1 MVEYLIAKA
10 GHLQLTD
17 PDFVAELRR
26 WPTGRP
32 GTVDSSAAAV
42 SKRAARETTAGS
54 LVALATDGDTPEQWI
69 VAGEGLAAV
78 LLTAAGLG
86 LAVAFANQ
94 PLQLP
99 QTRADVAA
107 TFAVGTDL
115 QQLLRVGFA
124 DVAPEQ
130 TPRRSLDDVSVP
142 LSEPW

>member
-1 MVEYLIAKA
+1 EHWL
-10 GHLQLTD
+10 
-17 PDFVAELRR
+17 
-26 WPTGRP
+26 
-32 GTVDSSAAAV
+32 
-42 SKRAARETTAGS
+42 
-54 LVALATDGDTPEQWI
+54 
-69 VAGEGLAAV
+69 VAGEGLASV

-99 QTRADVAA
+99 QTRTDVAA
-107 TFAVGTDL
+107 TFGVSYDL

-130 TPRRSLDDVSVP
+130 TPRRSLDEVSAP